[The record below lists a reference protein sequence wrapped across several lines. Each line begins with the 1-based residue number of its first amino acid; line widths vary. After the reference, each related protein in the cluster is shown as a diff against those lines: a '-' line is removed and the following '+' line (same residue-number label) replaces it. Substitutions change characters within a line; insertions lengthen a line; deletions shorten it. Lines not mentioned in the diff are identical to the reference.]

1 MFSGATGTF
10 TPDLIVEVTTV
21 CDRACPG
28 CYSPTLRTREDPA
41 VVLAQNPELFLS
53 PQTLEDALQ
62 GLGEP
67 VNGLS
72 LRGGEPSRHPLLS
85 ALVEVSRRWTYT
97 VWVETHARFLL
108 HDNQY
113 AAGWLETLHRTESI
127 VKISYDRMHRLKAEQ
142 LRVVIDALEQSRVR
156 WMIAITEP
164 DHESF
169 ARTRAE
175 CAWIDDEHVIFQH
188 KVTDHR
194 LLVQPRLGTIDVA
207 GRRRVRPTHRKSLE
221 LVSDAAA

>member
-1 MFSGATGTF
+1 MFQGAMGAF
-10 TPDLIVEVTTV
+10 APDVIVEVTTV

-41 VVLAQNPELFLS
+41 AVHARHPELFLS
-53 PQTLEDALQ
+53 PEALERVLED
-62 GLGEP
+62 LGELP
-67 VNGLS
+67 GGIS
-72 LRGGEPSRHPLLS
+72 LRGGEPSRHPLLA
-85 ALVEVSRRWTYT
+85 ALVEVSRRWATT

-108 HDNQY
+108 QPSPLV
-113 AAGWLETLHRTESI
+113 AEWLRALHHTNAI
-127 VKISYDRMHRLKAEQ
+127 VKISYDRMHGLKEQQ
-142 LRVVIDALEQSRVR
+142 LRVVTEALDRATVR

-169 ARTRAE
+169 ARTRAG
-175 CAWIDDEHVIFQH
+175 CAFVPDERVVFQH

-194 LLVQPRLGTIDVA
+194 LLVQPRLGTIDVG

-221 LVSDAAA
+221 LVDHDAA